1 MSTFLLFFSSNCI
14 LTFGI
19 PQYCASTC
27 AHSGCTRHASCVDS
41 KQNKTKIENNIAG
54 LPSSRA
60 TSEFPQHCVSSCAR
74 FGCTRHTSCVDSKPK
89 KSKKER
95 KLFRTIVPIQSFPP
109 KKILNKQIDHFKKT
123 FHNLNTLPTYKY
135 IHFKTTFM
143 CPGSIAG
150 VPLSQALPGFL
161 ITAPS
166 SVLVPAVIG
175 ALAVWIQNQKTTK
188 KAPVN
193 L

>member
-1 MSTFLLFFSSNCI
+1 MYRCLWYARGLCLCPCAITPRWFTPSQYRRRSIVFRVLFQQTN
-14 LTFGI
+14 
-19 PQYCASTC
+19 
-27 AHSGCTRHASCVDS
+27 
-41 KQNKTKIENNIAG
+41 
-54 LPSSRA
+54 
-60 TSEFPQHCVSSCAR
+60 
-74 FGCTRHTSCVDSKPK
+74 KPK